1 MTEID
6 LDFYEDQYK
15 YLEFDG
21 SQQVVH
27 EMWGKIKLIYAEFI
41 KSYAY
46 GIDVLTLIGMH
57 EHALNGGS
65 LANVNAVLADMIC
78 FFAAGK
84 MGMEKRAEDMA
95 EALISRGEISNHL
108 VQWLF
113 LTS

>member
-6 LDFYEDQYK
+6 LDFYEGHYK

-27 EMWGKIKLIYAEFI
+27 EMWGKIMLIYAEFI
-41 KSYAY
+41 KSYVY

-57 EHALNGGS
+57 KHALNGGP
-65 LANVNAVLADMIC
+65 LANLNAVLADMIC

-84 MGMEKRAEDMA
+84 IGMEKRAEDMA
-95 EALISRGEISNHL
+95 KALIFFDRR
-108 VQWLF
+108 
-113 LTS
+113 